1 MMQRLRFAPIVLLIA
16 VTVAMAQIYRWVDEQ
31 GAVHFGDRPPEE
43 ADAEAVKLPEGPSEE
58 TISKAQ
64 EELRQRLE
72 FRDATEA
79 AGAREDERA
88 ATSET
93 EDDGDDL
100 QPGFAAENR
109 IRCFASL
116 SDFVADE
123 SANRFA
129 SIAATQLT
137 GSQQSALRELFGKL
151 DGRWRG
157 DKTEVSCAGHPARP
171 DRKSSEFYVDSDL
184 DWDSRQSQLAIQIST
199 TGKDDRGNEE
209 LVFRYKVGDALYF
222 SDRKSESEDW
232 FDMTVKGNQ
241 VELLELE
248 RSAFAFLVKRR
259 TAKNR
264 SVERSEIH
272 RLESTESRL
281 SIRIIYFTNEM
292 LSGWQTFAL
301 NR

>member
-1 MMQRLRFAPIVLLIA
+1 MPRARFLPIILLLV
-16 VTVAMAQIYRWVDEQ
+16 VTATLAQIYKWVDEQ
-31 GAVHFGDRPPEE
+31 GGVHFGDRPPED
-43 ADAEAVKLPEGPSEE
+43 ADAEDVELPEGPSQE

-64 EELRQRLE
+64 EELRKHLE
-72 FRDATEA
+72 ARDATEA
-79 AGAREDERA
+79 AGAGEDERA
-88 ATSET
+88 ANGEA
-93 EDDGDDL
+93 ERAGNDV
-100 QPGFAAENR
+100 QAGFAVEKR
-109 IRCFASL
+109 IHCFAPL

-123 SANRFA
+123 SAIRFA

-137 GSQQSALRELFGKL
+137 GSQQDSLRGLFEQL
-151 DGRWRG
+151 EGRWRG

-171 DRKSSEFYVDSDL
+171 DRKSSEFYADGEL
-184 DWDSRQSQLAIQIST
+184 NWDSRQSQLAIEIST

-241 VELLELE
+241 VELLESE
-248 RSAFAFLVKRR
+248 RNAFAFLVKRR

-272 RLESTESRL
+272 RLEWTGNRL
-281 SIRIIYFTNEM
+281 LIRIIYFTNEV
-292 LSGWQTFAL
+292 LSGWQTLAL
-301 NR
+301 SK